1 MNNLDELKQ
10 HVVVHART
18 QGIPPAVYEDILGR
32 ITDDGEGGPGSWVAE
47 WSRVGDQHTAD
58 ARPFDA
64 FRYYNMARFPNTVG
78 DTRRAAAR
86 NAVSAFDAWRR
97 EIPGITR
104 IDVDLPEG
112 RVRCWAGGLSETEP
126 KPLLLLMGGIVSI
139 KEQYAPAL
147 AQAAQLDIAGIVA
160 ELPGVGENT
169 LRYQADSW
177 RMLPALLDAVADR
190 ADVSRTYA
198 VALSFSGHLALRAAL
213 HDPRI
218 RGVVTTGA
226 PISDFFTDADWQA
239 RVPAITLDTLAHL
252 TATERA
258 GLAEVLRD
266 WALTDQE
273 LAALDIPVAY
283 AASSRDEIIPPGDP
297 ARLRRLVRR
306 LELIEKD
313 DVHGSPEHVEEI
325 QLWTLLSALRMCGD
339 RPAQVAFL
347 ESALRDAAR

>member
-1 MNNLDELKQ
+1 VNDLDELRR

-18 QGIPPAVYEDILGR
+18 QGIPPSVYEDVLGR
-32 ITDDGEGGPGSWVAE
+32 ITGDGEGGPGSWVAE
-47 WSRVGDQHTAD
+47 WSRLGDQHVAQ

-64 FRYYNMARFPNTVG
+64 FRYYNMARFPYAIG
-78 DTRRAAAR
+78 DTRRAAAQ
-86 NAVSAFDAWRR
+86 NAVTSFDTWRQ

-104 IDVDLPEG
+104 IDVDLPNG
-112 RVRCWAGGLSETEP
+112 RVRSWAAGLSGTEP

-147 AQAAQLDIAGIVA
+147 TQVGQLDVA
-160 ELPGVGENT
+160 ALVVELPGVGENT

-177 RMLPALLDAVADR
+177 QMLPALLDAVADR
-190 ADVSRTYA
+190 ADVSHTYA
-198 VALSFSGHLALRAAL
+198 IALSFSGHLALRAAL

-226 PISDFFTDADWQA
+226 PISDFFTDTDWQA
-239 RVPAITLDTLAHL
+239 KVPAITLDTLAHL
-252 TATERA
+252 TGTKRE
-258 GLAEVLRD
+258 GLSDVLRG
-266 WALTDQE
+266 WALTDDE

-283 AASSRDEIIPPGDP
+283 AASRRDEIIPPGDP

-313 DVHGSPEHVEEI
+313 DVHGSPDHVEEI
-325 QLWTLLSALRMCGD
+325 RLWTLLSALRMYGG

-347 ESALRDAAR
+347 ESARTDAAR